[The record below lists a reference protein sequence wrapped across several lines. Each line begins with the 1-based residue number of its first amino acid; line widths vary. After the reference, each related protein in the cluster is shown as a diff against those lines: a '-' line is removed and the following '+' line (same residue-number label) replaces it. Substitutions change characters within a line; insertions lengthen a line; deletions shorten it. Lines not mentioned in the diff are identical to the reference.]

1 MATVAAFGALEW
13 LGVAAVGASVS
24 GAVSAG
30 KARREQKR
38 ANEQANRAR
47 TLQARRGAVEQ
58 VRQAQIARSSVVQ
71 QGENQGVG
79 GSSAVL
85 GGAGA
90 IKSQAGGNIGFA
102 NQVFGLQN
110 SIHRL
115 QQSAL
120 GFQGQSQAFGS
131 LANLAS
137 AGMGMVGGMSGKP
150 STDFAAQHTSIANV
164 KGVF

>member
-1 MATVAAFGALEW
+1 MPAVTSIL
-13 LGVAAVGASVS
+13 LGVAAVGAVG
-24 GAVSAG
+24 GAVQAG

-90 IKSQAGGNIGFA
+90 VKSQAGGNIGFA
-102 NQVFGLQN
+102 NQIFGLQN
-110 SIHRL
+110 SIQRL
-115 QQSAL
+115 QQSAM
-120 GFQGQSQAFGS
+120 GHQSNAAGAS
-131 LANLAS
+131 AIANFAQMGVGMA
-137 AGMGMVGGMSGKP
+137 AGMGATPKPAGFVGP
-150 STDFAAQHTSIANV
+150 
-164 KGVF
+164 

>member
-1 MATVAAFGALEW
+1 MPAVTSIL
-13 LGVAAVGASVS
+13 LGVAAVGAVG
-24 GAVSAG
+24 GAVQAG

-58 VRQAQIARSSVVQ
+58 VRQAKIARSSVVQ

-85 GGAGA
+85 GGAGGV
-90 IKSQAGGNIGFA
+90 KSQAGGNIGFA
-102 NQVFGLQN
+102 NQIFGLQN

-115 QQSAL
+115 QQSAMS
-120 GFQGQSQAFGS
+120 FQGQSQAFGAV
-131 LANLAS
+131 ANLAS
-137 AGMGMVGGMSGKP
+137 AGMGMAGGMGATPKP
-150 STDFAAQHTSIANV
+150 AGFV
-164 KGVF
+164 GP